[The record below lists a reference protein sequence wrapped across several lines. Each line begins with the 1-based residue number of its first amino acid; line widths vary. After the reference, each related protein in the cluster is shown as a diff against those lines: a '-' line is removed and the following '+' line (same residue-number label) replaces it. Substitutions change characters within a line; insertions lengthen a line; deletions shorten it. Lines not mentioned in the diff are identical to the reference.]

1 MASHVIKDL
10 LIVSIFFF
18 IICISNISCLDIA
31 KLEDHIALF
40 WGYEETTVPF
50 FFKVYDEKKNCST
63 SKIFIGNNVSNI
75 LNLSTY
81 INL

>member
-50 FFKVYDEKKNCST
+50 FFKVYDEKKIVQQV
-63 SKIFIGNNVSNI
+63 KFLLAIMYQIYWI
-75 LNLSTY
+75 
-81 INL
+81 